1 MELAAV
7 DDVSPER
14 DALSEVLAQLGERV
28 APITLARER
37 TLPVVE
43 SLHGVF
49 PDQGLVR
56 GRVLSCC
63 GAAASSVA
71 FSVASAA
78 LMEGAW
84 MAVVDVDT
92 FGADAAA
99 ELGVPLER
107 VVRVD
112 SASGAT
118 SSAPTESLSAER
130 RAAEWIDVMGAAIDG
145 FDIVVTRVPASL
157 RTDRRPSAVRKLG
170 SRVQQR
176 GAVVLVLGDTGALGS
191 DITLTTQRTVWSG
204 LGQGSGHLRQRRVDV
219 EATGRRQPN
228 VRTCSLELQGA
239 AGRVELSAASPKI
252 MSIGATLTVAGQG
265 TPGSSTRSEAI
276 DDVSNEVVDD
286 VDPQAQVLAE
296 MQAGMSDDHLAA
308 G

>member
-28 APITLARER
+28 APITLARGR

-43 SLHGVF
+43 SLHSIF

-56 GRVLSCC
+56 GRVLSCR
-63 GAAASSVA
+63 GAGASSVA

-78 LMEGAW
+78 LAGGAW
-84 MAVVDVDT
+84 MAIVDVDT

-112 SASGAT
+112 SAPKAP
-118 SSAPTESLSAER
+118 SAPSPVLSPER
-130 RAAEWIDVMGAAIDG
+130 QVAEWVDVMGAAVDG

-157 RTDRRPSAVRKLG
+157 RTDRRPAAVRKLG

-176 GAVVLVLGDTGALGS
+176 GAVVLVLGDAGALGS
-191 DITLTTQRTVWSG
+191 DITLTTQRTVWGG
-204 LGQGSGHLRQRRVDV
+204 LGQGSGHLRRRQIDI
-219 EATGRRQPN
+219 EAAGRRQPN
-228 VRTCSLELQGA
+228 VRRCSLELLGA
-239 AGRVELSAASPKI
+239 AGRVELNPASPDA
-252 MSIGATLTVAGQG
+252 MAVTQIGATLAVAGCNDLD
-265 TPGSSTRSEAI
+265 RSIQPEAL
-276 DDVSNEVVDD
+276 DD

-296 MQAGMSDDHLAA
+296 MQSGLSDDHLAA

>member
-7 DDVSPER
+7 DDVFPER

-56 GRVLSCC
+56 GRVLSCR

-112 SASGAT
+112 SASGGSSSVSLSSSSVP
-118 SSAPTESLSAER
+118 SSALSPER
-130 RAAEWIDVMGAAIDG
+130 QAAEWIDVMGAAVDG
-145 FDIVVTRVPASL
+145 FDIVMTRVPASL
-157 RTDRRPSAVRKLG
+157 RNERRPAAVRKLG

-176 GAVVLVLGDTGALGS
+176 GAVVLVLGDAGALGS
-191 DITLTTQRTVWSG
+191 DITLTTQQTVWSG
-204 LGQGSGHLRQRRVDV
+204 LGQGFGHLRQRQINI
-219 EATGRRQPN
+219 EAAGRRQPN
-228 VRTCSLELQGA
+228 VRTCSLELLGA
-239 AGRVELSAASPKI
+239 AGRVELNTTSSEVTP
-252 MSIGATLTVAGQG
+252 IGATLAVAGESALG
-265 TPGSSTRSEAI
+265 RSDQLDAI
-276 DDVSNEVVDD
+276 DE

-296 MQAGMSDDHLAA
+296 MQAGLSDDHLAA